1 MPMPV
6 LATKLYIPSPQ
17 PKVLLRSRLIERLQS
32 GLTSGHKLILISAPA
47 GFGKTTLIS
56 EWIAYC
62 ERLVAWLSLD
72 EGDSD
77 LTRFL
82 TYFIAALQTLV
93 AGIGDDLL
101 GALQS
106 PQLPSTEPLLTAL
119 INEIAATSGSF
130 ILVLDDY
137 RTVESEVVDR
147 VVTFLVD
154 HLPPLLHLVIS
165 SRVDPP
171 IPLARLRVRRQLTE
185 LRAADLRFT
194 PIEAF
199 EFLNH
204 MMELGLSAEDL
215 EALENRTEGWIAGL
229 QLAALSL
236 QGNQDAHAFI
246 QSFTGTHHFVLDYL
260 LEEVLQKQ
268 PESTQAFLL
277 RTSILNRLCA
287 SLCDALLSDAA
298 ISSQEILEY
307 LARTNLFINSLDDER
322 RWYRYHQL
330 FGDLLRQRMGQY
342 LRPEEIAAYHI
353 RASEWYEKNGDESEA
368 FRHAI
373 TAGNFSRAAGLA
385 ESAWRGMN
393 ESFQS
398 AAWLG
403 WIRQLPENVIRTR
416 PVLCTQIGWAF
427 MDAGN
432 VDASESRLRDAER
445 CMAGPSEEMVVVEET
460 QFRALPARI
469 AFARAYNAMVVG
481 DLSATVK
488 YGQQA
493 FSLAPEEDP
502 FIRAQARAFLA
513 TAYWAKGELETA
525 SNAMRDWMENS
536 QKSGNFIF
544 SIASA
549 TGLAD
554 ILIAQGRLEEAVRTY
569 QQSLQVASEHG
580 KEAQRITA
588 HHHLGLA
595 ILYHEMGNDAAAA
608 QYVQRALE
616 LGPQTTLVDWQYRK
630 CLAQA
635 RLKESE
641 GDLDTALELLDEAR
655 RLYVKT
661 PIPDTR
667 PVEALKARIY
677 LKQGRLS
684 KAWAWVHKQGLA
696 VDGETSY
703 LREFEHITLARTLI
717 AEYQANREER
727 FFLDAL
733 RLLERL
739 LAAAEEMKRMG
750 SVLEILITQ
759 ALAYNAQGNIHQ
771 ALTPLRRAL
780 ALAEPEGYSRLFIDE
795 GKAMARLLYET
806 LSEDFE
812 PAYIRRLLAGFPNVE
827 QEKTAPS
834 KGQADLIEAL
844 SDRELEVLRLIA
856 EGLSNQEIAEKLYL
870 SLHTVKIHARNIYGK
885 LDVNSRTQAVARGKT
900 LGILNP

>member
-32 GLTSGHKLILISAPA
+32 GLSSGHKLILISAPA
-47 GFGKTTLIS
+47 GFGKTTLMS
-56 EWIAYC
+56 EWIANS
-62 ERLVAWLSLD
+62 ERPVAWLSLD

-93 AGIGDDLL
+93 AGIGNDLL

-106 PQLPSTEPLLTAL
+106 LQPLSAELLLTDL

-137 RTVESEVVDR
+137 HTVESEAVDR
-147 VVTFLVD
+147 VVAFLVD
-154 HLPPLLHLVIS
+154 HLPPQLHLVIS

-171 IPLARLRVRRQLTE
+171 LPLARPRTRRQLTE
-185 LRAADLRFT
+185 LRATDLRFT
-194 PIEAF
+194 PSEAF

-204 MMELGLSAEDL
+204 MMELGLSAGDL

-287 SLCDALLSDAA
+287 SLCDALMSDAA

-330 FGDLLRQRMGQY
+330 FGDLLRQRLGQN
-342 LRPEEIAAYHI
+342 LRPEEIAVYHI
-353 RASEWYEKNGDESEA
+353 RACQWYEKNGDESEA

-373 TAGNFSRAAGLA
+373 AAGNFSWAAGLA

-403 WIRQLPENVIRTR
+403 WIKQLPESVIRTR

-488 YGQQA
+488 YAQQA

-502 FIRAQARAFLA
+502 FIRAQARAFLG
-513 TAYWAKGELETA
+513 TAYWAKGELEAA

-536 QKSGNFIF
+536 QKAGNFIF

-554 ILIAQGRLEEAVRTY
+554 ILIALGRLEEADRTY
-569 QQSLQVASEHG
+569 QQSLQIASEHG
-580 KEAQRITA
+580 REAQRITA

-595 ILYHEMGNDAAAA
+595 MLHHEMGNDAAAA

-635 RLKESE
+635 RLKESD

-677 LKQGRLS
+677 IKQGRLS
-684 KAWAWVHKQGLA
+684 KAWAWVHEQGLA

-703 LREFEHITLARTLI
+703 LLEFEQITLARTLI

-727 FFLDAL
+727 FLLDAF

-739 LAAAEEMKRMG
+739 LAAAEEVKRMG

-771 ALTPLRRAL
+771 ALTPLKRAL
-780 ALAEPEGYSRLFIDE
+780 ALAEPEGYFRLFIDE

-806 LSEDFE
+806 LSEDVE
-812 PAYIRRLLAGFPNVE
+812 PAYIRRLLAGFPNVV
-827 QEKTAPS
+827 QEKTSLS
-834 KGQADLIEAL
+834 KGQADLIEPL

-856 EGLSNQEIAEKLYL
+856 GGLSNQEIAEKLYL
-870 SLHTVKIHARNIYGK
+870 SLHTVKIHARNIYSK